1 MRSLFRKEALESFSS
16 NSTINKGVRA
26 ISIKAAVF
34 TLLLAV
40 CAAAFAV
47 WLVLGT
53 VYETVSVN
61 GIIWPAENNGG
72 VYAKSGGVITKTVV
86 SSGDAVKA
94 GDILAVIP
102 QEDILI
108 KIKKGKESGI
118 SPEALNALYDE
129 YDRLSVVRSSIDGI
143 VTSIADENVFI
154 SKGDKIAAVVPYSES
169 GNNKTLTAF
178 IPSDKGGLVAL
189 GMEAQV
195 MPDCAPREKY
205 GYIQAYISGVSSYP
219 VTGQSIKDANGE
231 LFLSTLDERE
241 SYLQLEITLMP
252 DADAQSRVKW
262 SNPNSG
268 DMDVA
273 MGTVCGADIVIEK
286 CRPYEWLF

>member
-1 MRSLFRKEALESFSS
+1 MQSLFRKEALESFSS

-108 KIKKGKESGI
+108 KIKNGKENGI
-118 SPEALNALYDE
+118 PDDELNALYDE

-178 IPSDKGGLVAL
+178 IPADKGGLVAL

-195 MPDCAPREKY
+195 MPDFAPREKY